1 MILRM
6 SIIGS
11 GLMGLFGAGY
21 CGMGVCMLVPAM
33 NRTWASTA
41 GRAEWTGLGALYPS
55 LFKRFLQ
62 TEMAEGPK
70 STGVEAEDGGVGTGV
85 RELVELVKE
94 DLAYRLLGYFLL
106 LLGSLRLFVAFHW
119 GCGFVYL
126 GLGTCLAEMAVV
138 GHELLRHDAVRLHR
152 GMSVLAE
159 LCVVSLVF
167 IGTALPHCA

>member
-1 MILRM
+1 M
-6 SIIGS
+6 
-11 GLMGLFGAGY
+11 MGLFGVGY
-21 CGMGVCMLVPAM
+21 CGMGVCMLVPGM
-33 NRTWASTA
+33 NRKWASPV
-41 GRAEWTGLGALYPS
+41 GQGEWASLGALYPS

-62 TEMAEGPK
+62 TELAE
-70 STGVEAEDGGVGTGV
+70 SENGGKDSEMGTGV

-94 DLAYRLLGYFLL
+94 DLAYRFLAYFLVLLGC
-106 LLGSLRLFVAFHW
+106 LRLFVALHW

-159 LCVVSLVF
+159 IGVLSLVF
-167 IGTALPHCA
+167 IGTALPHCM

>member
-1 MILRM
+1 
-6 SIIGS
+6 
-11 GLMGLFGAGY
+11 MGLFGAVY
-21 CGMGVCMLVPAM
+21 CGMGVCMLVPGM
-33 NRTWASTA
+33 NRKWATSAGQAEWAS
-41 GRAEWTGLGALYPS
+41 LGGLYPS

-62 TEMAEGPK
+62 TEP
-70 STGVEAEDGGVGTGV
+70 VEPENGGKDSEMGTGV

-94 DLAYRLLGYFLL
+94 DLAYRLLAYLLVFL
-106 LLGSLRLFVAFHW
+106 GCLRLFVAAHW
-119 GCGFVYL
+119 GCGFVFL

-159 LCVVSLVF
+159 LGVLSLVF